1 VAFVEIV
8 VFERGLTAASI
19 ACFTVLVVNMKAL
32 LLDLDGVVRHFDE
45 ADVLAL
51 EIRHGLAGGSILS
64 TAFQPHL
71 LVPATTGELSR
82 PEWAAAVGDELGS
95 PQAAADWEA
104 LEAKVDWGVIEVVR
118 KVRATGATVSLL
130 TNGTSGIADE
140 LAALDIDQEFDHV
153 FNSYDIGFVK
163 PDHRI
168 FQHVLNE
175 LRAAPGQTWYF
186 DDSQGHVDSA
196 RQLGIEAHRFSSPE
210 SLRVLP
216 IDPSR

>member
-1 VAFVEIV
+1 
-8 VFERGLTAASI
+8 
-19 ACFTVLVVNMKAL
+19 MKAL
-32 LLDLDGVVRHFDE
+32 VLDLDGVVRHFDE

-51 EIRHGLAGGSILS
+51 EIRHGLESGSILR

-118 KVRATGATVSLL
+118 RVRANEVPVAVL
-130 TNGTSGIADE
+130 TNGTSGISDE
-140 LAALDIDQEFDHV
+140 LAALDIDQEFDWV
-153 FNSYDIGFVK
+153 FNSYDIGFAK

-168 FQHVLNE
+168 FQHLLHE
-175 LRAAPGQTWYF
+175 LRTTPGQTWYF
-186 DDSQGHVDSA
+186 DDTQGHVDSA
-196 RQLGIEAHRFSSPE
+196 SALGIEAHPFSRRQ
-210 SLRVLP
+210 SLDILP
-216 IDPSR
+216 IDLAP